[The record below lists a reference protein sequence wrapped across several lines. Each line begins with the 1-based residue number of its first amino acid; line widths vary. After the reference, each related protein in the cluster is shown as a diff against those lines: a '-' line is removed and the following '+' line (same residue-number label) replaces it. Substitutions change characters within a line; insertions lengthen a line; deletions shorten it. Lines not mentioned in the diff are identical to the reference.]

1 MPLFRVEQ
9 APQSTNLAKIA
20 ATWRA
25 SVSMV
30 VTSESLISLRS
41 AAGPPETLWPV
52 LVHLLLV
59 GVEFLLEFFFQFVG
73 FGSQAIAP
81 SHAVPTSRRC
91 PGDQFQFSF
100 VRVAILASAVTVVP
114 LARRG
119 YIGGR

>member
-9 APQSTNLAKIA
+9 TPKSTNLAKIA

-41 AAGPPETLWPV
+41 TTGPPETLWPV

-59 GVEFLLEFFFQFVG
+59 GVEFLLKFFFQFVG
-73 FGSQAIAP
+73 FGS
-81 SHAVPTSRRC
+81 
-91 PGDQFQFSF
+91 
-100 VRVAILASAVTVVP
+100 
-114 LARRG
+114 
-119 YIGGR
+119 

>member
-9 APQSTNLAKIA
+9 VPKSTNLAKIA

-41 AAGPPETLWPV
+41 ATGPPETLWPV

-59 GVEFLLEFFFQFVG
+59 GVEFLLKFFFQFVG
-73 FGSQAIAP
+73 FGS
-81 SHAVPTSRRC
+81 
-91 PGDQFQFSF
+91 
-100 VRVAILASAVTVVP
+100 
-114 LARRG
+114 
-119 YIGGR
+119 